1 MTEVPGEPRT
11 TGVLIYS
18 MILGFS
24 AGCSKPPVQ
33 DLHRVLTAS
42 PTVER
47 TDPISTI
54 PMDIQMNKLF
64 VSATVHDQ
72 TRTFIFDTGSPTML
86 SQRFAT
92 ELGLEI
98 VGSNTG
104 LDANGREVTMGV
116 AMVDSLALG
125 EVTFH
130 RVPVLVFDFDQ
141 LYLGSCFFAAVS
153 SDPNCFL
160 EMSGEST
167 QKASAWTSLRPA
179 RSHHRLHRR

>member
-1 MTEVPGEPRT
+1 MNHGQPGSHLFDDSR
-11 TGVLIYS
+11 
-18 MILGFS
+18 ILGRLL
-24 AGCSKPPVQ
+24 KPPVQ

-72 TRTFIFDTGSPTML
+72 TRTFVFDTGSPTML

-116 AMVDSLALG
+116 AMVDSLAL
-125 EVTFH
+125 
-130 RVPVLVFDFDQ
+130 R
-141 LYLGSCFFAAVS
+141 
-153 SDPNCFL
+153 
-160 EMSGEST
+160 
-167 QKASAWTSLRPA
+167 
-179 RSHHRLHRR
+179 